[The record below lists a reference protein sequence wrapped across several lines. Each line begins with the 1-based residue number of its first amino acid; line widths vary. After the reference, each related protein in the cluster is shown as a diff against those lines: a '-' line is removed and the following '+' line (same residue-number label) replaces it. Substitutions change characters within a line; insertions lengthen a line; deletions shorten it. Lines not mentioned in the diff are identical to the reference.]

1 MDLTT
6 EAIKEFQEIYQR
18 KFSVVLTE
26 AEAKL
31 KAEGFLNLMLLITRT
46 SKNDQT

>member
-1 MDLTT
+1 MDLPT
-6 EAIKEFQEIYQR
+6 EAIKEFQKIY
-18 KFSVVLTE
+18 KGIFGVVLTE

-31 KAEGFLNLMLLITRT
+31 KADGFLNLMLLITKT